1 MDGSSATAPWRTA
14 TICTIACNEP
24 GRHVTSGRMKLKR
37 FVKRAL
43 IATALLLILCT
54 TTLAIAVVVRENRT
68 FDAPYPQI
76 RASSDPAV
84 IERGKYLVM
93 GPAHCVSC
101 HGNKDSG
108 ELSGGFEFHLPV
120 GTVRAPNLTPDTQ
133 TGIGRY
139 RDEELARVLRH
150 GVHPS
155 GRAMLPFMPFADL
168 ADSDLVAVISYLR
181 SRPAIRHEVPA
192 SDFNLVGRFAKAF
205 LLEPAGPSRPVRA
218 TVTPAPTAEY
228 GEYLVTT
235 VGNCTGCHTR
245 RSLRSGEAVGP
256 VLGGGMELESHTSPG
271 TKFISPNLRG
281 GGHLE
286 SWTEDAFVRRF
297 QNGFAT
303 ASPMPWETFARMT
316 EDDLRAIYRYLRTL
330 PAGV

>member
-1 MDGSSATAPWRTA
+1 MTTKAKRF
-14 TICTIACNEP
+14 
-24 GRHVTSGRMKLKR
+24 LKR
-37 FVKRAL
+37 AVF
-43 IATALLLILCT
+43 ATVLLLVLCT
-54 TTLAIAVVVRENRT
+54 TGLAIAVVVRENRT
-68 FDAPYPQI
+68 FDRPYPEI
-76 RASSDPAV
+76 HASTDPAV
-84 IERGKYLVM
+84 IERGRYLAM

-101 HGNKDSG
+101 HGNAQGD
-108 ELSGGFEFHLPV
+108 LVGGMAFHLPV
-120 GTVRAPNLTPDTQ
+120 GTVRSANITPDRE

-139 RDEELARVLRH
+139 RDEELARVLRY

-181 SRPAIRHEVPA
+181 SRPAIHHEVPA
-192 SDFNLVGRFAKAF
+192 SEFNLVGRFAKAF
-205 LLEPAGPSRPVRA
+205 LLEPTGPTRPVRA
-218 TVTPAPTAEY
+218 TITPAPTVAY
-228 GEYLVTT
+228 GEYLVNS
-235 VGNCTGCHTR
+235 VGNCVGCHTQ
-245 RSLRSGEAVGP
+245 RSPRTGEPTGP
-256 VLGGGMELESHTSPG
+256 LLGGGMELESHTSPG
-271 TKFISPNLRG
+271 QKFISPNLRQ

-330 PAGV
+330 PGAK